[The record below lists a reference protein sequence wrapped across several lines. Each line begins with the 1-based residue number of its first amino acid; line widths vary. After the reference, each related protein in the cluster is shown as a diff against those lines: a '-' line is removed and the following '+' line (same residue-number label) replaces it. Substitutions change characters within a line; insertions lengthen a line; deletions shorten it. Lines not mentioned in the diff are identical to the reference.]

1 MSIDR
6 GYGIA
11 TSSVLADSYDLDSLI
26 ADTEAAKVA
35 ALAAQVAAETAE
47 TNAETAETNASQS
60 ATNAATSETNIA
72 GSEAVCAASEAAA
85 SASATAAATSETNAS
100 TSETNAGTSETNA
113 GTSAANASTSETNAS
128 TSETNAS
135 NSASSAS
142 TSASTATTQ
151 ASNAS
156 TSATNAASSETNAA
170 NSATAAATSE
180 TNIGNAEAN
189 CASSA
194 TSASASAS
202 SATTSAAQASTSAT
216 SASNSATTATTKAS
230 EASTSATNAATSATN
245 AATSLTTFQGQYSS
259 QATAPTSPTLGDL
272 WFDTTAGAMKVYGAS
287 GWQAAGSS
295 VNGVENSVEYTA
307 TAGQTSFTATYDP
320 GYLNVFL
327 NGVKL
332 DSTDYTATDGST
344 VVLDTGAALNDSV
357 FIQSFG
363 TFELADHYSK
373 TASDARFLGLA
384 GGTMTGNVSL
394 GDNVKA
400 NFGAGDDL
408 QIYHDGST
416 SLISDAGA
424 GNLTLTGG
432 AEVTIENP
440 ARTQYMLRAVDGGAV
455 TLFNAGATKLAT
467 TSTGIDVT
475 GSVTCDG
482 FTSTGIDDNATS
494 TAITI
499 DASEN
504 VGVGTTAPAAKLQIG
519 DTTVA
524 SSNKFLLGKAEA
536 STQNFMPVIQQ
547 ASSDGTANDL
557 VVATTSSN
565 GTIRFYTGGA
575 SATGVYGGTSNA
587 ERARITNDGLTFNGD
602 TAAANALDD
611 YEEGTWT
618 PTLVNG
624 GTVGAINKTT
634 YTKIGRLVTAYLYVS
649 FTPTN
654 DASQFRIGGL
664 PFTNTGGDYY
674 AGGSLGYSGGLNTS
688 DWHQPIVITGGN
700 NIYMHNATNGAFI
713 LNSAF
718 GGSGYPLII
727 TVTYET
733 A

>member
-1 MSIDR
+1 VSIDR

-602 TAAANALDD
+602 TAAANAL
-611 YEEGTWT
+611 
-618 PTLVNG
+618 L
-624 GTVGAINKTT
+624 
-634 YTKIGRLVTAYLYVS
+634 
-649 FTPTN
+649 
-654 DASQFRIGGL
+654 
-664 PFTNTGGDYY
+664 
-674 AGGSLGYSGGLNTS
+674 
-688 DWHQPIVITGGN
+688 H
-700 NIYMHNATNGAFI
+700 
-713 LNSAF
+713 
-718 GGSGYPLII
+718 
-727 TVTYET
+727 
-733 A
+733 